1 LYEVK
6 AEGIDVWEMTKL
18 HQIITAVLQDIVHA
32 GTVSDSYSRDL
43 SRKYSSDP
51 ILRQFSVPRAKIKEV
66 TLDLKL
72 ALTETQLENGGSGS
86 GFKAETIFNAFMN
99 AIESVNNS
107 SPWQMVINGIFTP
120 EFRTSLL
127 GKFDLNLRTGFVA
140 PSIEVIDVGQN
151 WEEITQRFEAALEEN
166 FQVILREVGQEVLDP
181 LVTMIDEVTSA
192 QFLLLKLATGIEQ
205 ALLND
210 EEWAGFVETL
220 LVFIQGDT
228 LTNLFQQEI
237 NRIISAEPPTNRTSL
252 FDQNFELQTETLTEN
267 LRDIFIELLF
277 FVIQESEELLGQI
290 EELGLDITRL
300 QEILLEISMI
310 SLHNALSLL
319 ARELRGEMI
328 IQRYLHS
335 LEMRLAG
342 DLMEHVRETAVTLD
356 FRRAFQE
363 QCLQFVTTETFQRH
377 LVEEYQ
383 QSVTVLFLSQLP
395 DFNQEIR
402 QFMTILDDQVRIGA
416 EVKEMA
422 LQTLTGN
429 ANSEANIEDKYD
441 PDVEVDSARL
451 QQLPPDI
458 ISSLQLTIAL
468 DDDLWPTVVADT

>member
-1 LYEVK
+1 
-6 AEGIDVWEMTKL
+6 MTKL
-18 HQIITAVLQDIVHA
+18 YQIISAVLQDIVHA
-32 GTVSDSYSRDL
+32 GTVSDTYSRDL

-51 ILRQFSVPRAKIKEV
+51 ILRQFSIPRAQIKEV

-72 ALTETQLENGGSGS
+72 TLTETQLENGGGGL

-107 SPWQMVINGIFTP
+107 PPWQMVINGIFTP

-151 WEEITQRFEAALEEN
+151 WEEITQRFEVALEEN

-181 LVTMIDEVTSA
+181 LLTMIGEVTSA

-205 ALLND
+205 ALLHN

-237 NRIISAEPPTNRTSL
+237 NRLIGAELPTNRTSL
-252 FDQNFELQTETLTEN
+252 FNQNFELQTETLTES

-277 FVIQESEELLGQI
+277 FVIEESEELLGQI

-310 SLHNALSLL
+310 PLHNALSLL
-319 ARELRGEMI
+319 VRELRGEMI

-335 LEMRLAG
+335 LETRLAG
-342 DLMEHVRETAVTLD
+342 DLMEHVRETAVTPD
-356 FRRAFQE
+356 FRQAFQE
-363 QCLQFVTTETFQRH
+363 QCLQFITTETFQRH
-377 LVEEYQ
+377 LVEEHQ
-383 QSVTVLFLSQLP
+383 QSVTILFLSQLP
-395 DFNQEIR
+395 ELNQEIR
-402 QFMTILDDQVRIGA
+402 EFMTILGDPVGVGA

-422 LQTLTGN
+422 LQTLIDK

-441 PDVEVDSARL
+441 LDVEVDSARL
-451 QQLPPDI
+451 QQLPPEV
-458 ISSLQLTIAL
+458 ISSLQLTITL
-468 DDDLWPTVVADT
+468 DEELWPTVMADT